1 MSDKK
6 LSEKTGQKIGRKIGL
21 FGGTFDPIH
30 FGHLFAAS
38 EVQHNLSLDK
48 IIFVPT
54 KKTAPGFKH
63 NQHVATAQQR
73 LEMCEIAIKNN
84 SYFDT
89 SDFEIHENSEFSY
102 TIDLLKHYHQR
113 EQNSDLF
120 LIIGIDLLDKL
131 KDWKDFDQYGN
142 YCQIVAVNR
151 KGYEVNYNLLS
162 SFNQEI
168 QVLDIRNLAISSSD
182 IRYRFGNNLPV
193 NYLIPEAVEQFIK
206 ENQIY

>member
-1 MSDKK
+1 MN
-6 LSEKTGQKIGRKIGL
+6 KIGL

-30 FGHLFAAS
+30 YGHLFAAS
-38 EVQHNLSLDK
+38 EVQHNLGLDK

-73 LEMCEIAIKNN
+73 LAMCEIAIKNN
-84 SYFDT
+84 PYFDT
-89 SDFEIHENSEFSY
+89 SDFEIRKDSEFSY
-102 TIDLLKHYHQR
+102 TIDLLKHYHHQ
-113 EQNSDLF
+113 EQNSNLY

-142 YCQIVAVNR
+142 LCQIVAVNR

-182 IRYRFGNNLPV
+182 IRYRFENNLPV
-193 NYLIPEAVEQFIK
+193 NYLIPEAVEQYIK
-206 ENQIY
+206 DNQIY